1 MCLLKGKAILII
13 KFIWLFYMCDKI
25 HCLWFWNFKIQ
36 TGLLKK
42 FYSKNYVGQLF
53 KILKTKY
60 TSSGQKRNKLLCCNL
75 QQSLLSKSLPSKF
88 AKFISLKQWIFSS
101 VSEIFA
107 FSANF
112 WATSKFCIN
121 LEGRHLIDRI
131 SDWPNPRGFT
141 KGVCF
146 VCLNRYI
153 QVNQKPFGQSEIRS
167 IRVLRSWKLFSRPI
181 KCF

>member
-1 MCLLKGKAILII
+1 LCLLQGKAILII

-107 FSANF
+107 FSADF
-112 WATSKFCIN
+112 LATSKFCIN
-121 LEGRHLIDRI
+121 LE
-131 SDWPNPRGFT
+131 SSF
-141 KGVCF
+141 
-146 VCLNRYI
+146 
-153 QVNQKPFGQSEIRS
+153 QGQSNASKMRS
-167 IRVLRSWKLFSRPI
+167 IRTNLNGKFCNCNIIVINLM
-181 KCF
+181 